1 MVSIPAISE
10 EIARRFVAARRAATS
25 LPDYPGPIP
34 ATMVDAYGIQ
44 DIARGLWPTPVRG
57 WKIGMVPPAHR
68 ERLGAMRLA
77 GPVFDGNVWDYQ
89 AGQTVDLPIIPG
101 GFAAVEGEFVAV
113 LATDMPATGAGDE
126 AEALSL
132 IASIHAGIE
141 LAGSPLASINDLG
154 PTVVVSDF
162 GNNAGLIV
170 GPEIAGWREASPESL
185 TVETSIGA
193 DVVGTGS
200 FASIPGT
207 PVAAVAFLI
216 NHCRERNIALPAG
229 TLVTTGAVTGIHKI
243 GLDQSA
249 GVVFA
254 GGGSIQV
261 RTVAAAAR

>member
-1 MVSIPAISE
+1 MVSIPATSDD
-10 EIARRFVAARRAATS
+10 IARCFVAARRTAKS

-34 ATMVDAYGIQ
+34 ATMADAYGIQ
-44 DIARGLWPTPVRG
+44 DIARGLWPAPVRG

-77 GPVFDGNVWDYQ
+77 GPVFDGNVWACQ
-89 AGQTVDLPIIPG
+89 PGQTIDLPIIPG
-101 GFAAVEGEFVAV
+101 GFAAVEGEFVAI
-113 LATDMPATGAGDE
+113 LAADMPATGAGDE

-132 IASIHAGIE
+132 IASVHAGIE

-170 GPEIAGWREASPESL
+170 GSEIAGWRDAPPESL
-185 TVETSIGA
+185 TVETSIGG

-207 PVAAVAFLI
+207 PLAAVAFLI
-216 NHCRERNIALPAG
+216 NHCRERGIALPAG
-229 TLVTTGAVTGIHKI
+229 TLITTGAVTGIHKI
-243 GLDQSA
+243 GPGQSA
-249 GVVFA
+249 GVAFA
-254 GGGSIQV
+254 GGGNIQV
-261 RTVAAAAR
+261 RTVTAVAG